1 MGSSPT
7 GTTWKI
13 WHHTFY
19 NEFRVVPE
27 KYPVLLAEAPPNPK
41 ANLERM
47 TQIMFETSNVPA
59 VYIAIQAVLSL
70 YVSGRTTRIVMDSG
84 DGVSHTVP
92 IYEGYA

>member
-1 MGSSPT
+1 MTNAKQLRRFDIEVFDLGMGSSPT

-19 NEFRVVPE
+19 NEFRVAPE
-27 KYPVLLAEAPPNPK
+27 EYPVLLAEAPPNPK

-59 VYIAIQAVLSL
+59 MYVAIQAVLSL
-70 YVSGRTTRIVMDSG
+70 
-84 DGVSHTVP
+84 
-92 IYEGYA
+92 